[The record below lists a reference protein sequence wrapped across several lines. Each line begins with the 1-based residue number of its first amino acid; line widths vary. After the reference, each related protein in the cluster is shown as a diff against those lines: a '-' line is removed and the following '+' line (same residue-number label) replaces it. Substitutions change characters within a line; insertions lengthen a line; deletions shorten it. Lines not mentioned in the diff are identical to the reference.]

1 MNTCCQRIHE
11 RYFQLRLVK
20 LHSYFQR
27 YSKVALNEVKKA
39 RPENISIQLGFPNA
53 LSVTQCFFKQD
64 IVISH
69 SKLKFWL
76 LPAEMAHW

>member
-1 MNTCCQRIHE
+1 MSEDPRKVFPVEVSETA
-11 RYFQLRLVK
+11 
-20 LHSYFQR
+20 SYFQR